1 MNLFKKLSIGFI
13 LMFLFLFATN
23 HLVSIAKADNVTV
36 TSTPLVDL
44 TADAPTQTLAS
55 TLTPIEFTT
64 NIHNSGTVAT
74 GVGFDDSWN
83 ISTTADISNKI
94 TTLTT
99 NYPISLPAGGQTYVV
114 PGTTSPAYTF
124 ASAGT
129 YYVQACADS
138 GNVIAETNENNNC
151 STWTAISVSASPLA
165 DLTADKPTQ
174 TLATTL
180 TPIEFDTNIHNLG
193 TISTGEG
200 FYNSWD
206 ISTTADISN
215 KITTLTTYY
224 PIPLAA
230 AGQTYVVPSTTSPA
244 YTFSVPGTYYVR
256 ACADSTNIVAETNE
270 NNNCSG
276 WATISVSGILVDLT
290 ADAPTQTLASTLT
303 PIEFTTNIH
312 NSGTVATGVGFDD
325 SWNIST
331 TADISNKIT
340 TLTTNY
346 PISLPAGGQTYV
358 VPGTT
363 SPAYTFASAG
373 TYYVQACADSGNV
386 IAETNENNN
395 CSTWTAISVSAS
407 PLADLTADKPTQTL
421 ATTLTPIEFDT
432 NIHNLGT
439 ISTGEGFYNSW
450 DISTTADISN
460 KITTLT
466 TYYPI
471 PLAAAGQTYVVPST
485 TSPAYTFS
493 VPGTYYV
500 RACADST
507 NIVAETNENNN
518 CSGWVGIV
526 ATPVNTCANGATDYP
541 TCTPPVNTCTNGAT
555 DYPTCTPPVNTCA
568 NGATDYP
575 TCTPPPSTTSGTI
588 SATDCTIASGSSTCS
603 TTLNWSTVNP
613 VGTSAVTTPTNITV
627 ANGNSGS
634 NKTYSMS
641 FGSRNFYLY
650 NSAVFLGQ
658 ATATAAC
665 ASGTSWNGTQCST
678 STTLCT
684 VATDTNYNTGPCS
697 GTCKNG
703 ASDYQ
708 TCTPVVICA
717 VTTDTNYNTAPCS
730 GICKNGATDYQT
742 CTSPVDPSTTVG
754 SITASGCTIS
764 SGSSTCKTT
773 LKWSTTNPVGT
784 SAVTTPTN
792 ITVANGNSSTGKTYS
807 ISFGTKYFYL
817 YNNSAELDSAT
828 ATAACASGTSW
839 NGTQCSTSTT
849 LCTVA
854 TDTNYNTGPCSGTC
868 LNGSNDYPICK
879 ITTVTTSGNLSVT
892 DCKIASG
899 ASSCDTT
906 ITWSIVNP
914 IPSKTTAITT
924 PNSITVPGTSST
936 SGTATY
942 PVSTGPGTRDFYL
955 YHNGV
960 QLGST
965 RTAHSSCI
973 QGTDWDT
980 TSGTC
985 KDLPPGSGGWSDW
998 SSIPDV
1004 CPLASGVQ
1012 TRNCNYPAPS
1022 NGGLECL
1029 TESGTRALVETKAYP
1044 AVTSDQC
1051 PSIKDVVITPSNGG
1065 AAIDTTDSGSTIVTA
1080 KQVPYN
1086 AKLNIDWTSSNIQI
1100 NECTCVYK
1108 DSTHKSGKDCP
1119 NFDGTSSYALPSLK
1133 KDTTFTISCAGSF
1146 SGNVSQ
1152 DIKIKVAPI
1161 NATYIEN

>member
-36 TSTPLVDL
+36 TSTP
-44 TADAPTQTLAS
+44 
-55 TLTPIEFTT
+55 
-64 NIHNSGTVAT
+64 
-74 GVGFDDSWN
+74 
-83 ISTTADISNKI
+83 
-94 TTLTT
+94 
-99 NYPISLPAGGQTYVV
+99 
-114 PGTTSPAYTF
+114 
-124 ASAGT
+124 
-129 YYVQACADS
+129 
-138 GNVIAETNENNNC
+138 
-151 STWTAISVSASPLA
+151 
-165 DLTADKPTQ
+165 
-174 TLATTL
+174 
-180 TPIEFDTNIHNLG
+180 
-193 TISTGEG
+193 
-200 FYNSWD
+200 
-206 ISTTADISN
+206 
-215 KITTLTTYY
+215 
-224 PIPLAA
+224 
-230 AGQTYVVPSTTSPA
+230 
-244 YTFSVPGTYYVR
+244 
-256 ACADSTNIVAETNE
+256 
-270 NNNCSG
+270 
-276 WATISVSGILVDLT
+276 LVDLT

-613 VGTSAVTTPTNITV
+613 VGTSAVTTPTKITV

-658 ATATAAC
+658 
-665 ASGTSWNGTQCST
+665 
-678 STTLCT
+678 
-684 VATDTNYNTGPCS
+684 
-697 GTCKNG
+697 
-703 ASDYQ
+703 
-708 TCTPVVICA
+708 
-717 VTTDTNYNTAPCS
+717 
-730 GICKNGATDYQT
+730 
-742 CTSPVDPSTTVG
+742 
-754 SITASGCTIS
+754 
-764 SGSSTCKTT
+764 
-773 LKWSTTNPVGT
+773 
-784 SAVTTPTN
+784 
-792 ITVANGNSSTGKTYS
+792 
-807 ISFGTKYFYL
+807 
-817 YNNSAELDSAT
+817 AT